1 MDQKVEAGAGQKKRS
16 KWRYLGWAILI
27 VLIIWVI
34 IFLFPREKRG
44 EHDFFTSE
52 RPLVIAHQGGKDL
65 APSSTLEAFQNAKD
79 IGADV
84 IEFDIHM
91 TKDGHLVAI
100 HDDTVDRTTDG
111 EGRVNDLT
119 LEEIQSLDAGAN
131 FQDLNGNHSF
141 RKQGVIIPSLEEIF
155 EHIPD
160 MRWNIEIK
168 TTNDPEL
175 YQTISEKLWKTI
187 QHYGLE
193 GDALIVSFDQ
203 EIIDLVEDVSGG
215 QALIA
220 GSRAEVTKFV
230 IFHKLFLNGLYR
242 PQVDALQIPT
252 EEGPINLED
261 KKLIRGAE
269 KAGVDIHYWTINEE
283 NSMEKLIDL
292 GAHGILTDRPDIL
305 IDLLNEK

>member
-1 MDQKVEAGAGQKKRS
+1 M
-16 KWRYLGWAILI
+16 
-27 VLIIWVI
+27 WVI
-34 IFLFPREKRG
+34 IFLFPSEKRG

-52 RPLVIAHQGGKDL
+52 RPLVIAHQGRKDL

-141 RKQGVIIPSLEEIF
+141 RKQGLIIPSLEEIF

-203 EIIDLVEDVSGG
+203 EIIDLVEDRSEEHTSEL
-215 QALIA
+215 Q
-220 GSRAEVTKFV
+220 SRGHLVCR
-230 IFHKLFLNGLYR
+230 LL
-242 PQVDALQIPT
+242 
-252 EEGPINLED
+252 LE
-261 KKLIRGAE
+261 KKKKQLHLA
-269 KAGVDIHYWTINEE
+269 
-283 NSMEKLIDL
+283 
-292 GAHGILTDRPDIL
+292 
-305 IDLLNEK
+305 